1 MSVSNDLLNVLKFA
15 YTGTKPEMNKILVA
29 IGIIILAIGLLWP
42 IISKM
47 PFGKLPGDIA
57 IKKEGFQLYFP
68 VTTMIIISLAV
79 SIILWLFK
87 K

>member
-1 MSVSNDLLNVLKFA
+1 
-15 YTGTKPEMNKILVA
+15 MNKILVF
-29 IGIIILAIGLLWP
+29 IGIVIIAVGLLWP
-42 IISKM
+42 VISKM

-68 VTTMIIISLAV
+68 LTTMIIISLV
-79 SIILWLFK
+79 LSVILWLFK

>member
-1 MSVSNDLLNVLKFA
+1 
-15 YTGTKPEMNKILVA
+15 MNRILVL

-42 IISKM
+42 VISKM

-57 IKKEGFQLYFP
+57 IKREGFQLYFP
-68 VTTMIIISLAV
+68 ITTMIIISLV
-79 SIILWLFK
+79 LSVILWLFK

>member
-1 MSVSNDLLNVLKFA
+1 
-15 YTGTKPEMNKILVA
+15 MNKILVF
-29 IGIIILAIGLLWP
+29 IGIVIIAVGLLWP
-42 IISKM
+42 VISKM

-68 VTTMIIISLAV
+68 ITTMIIISLV
-79 SIILWLFK
+79 LSVIFWLFK

>member
-1 MSVSNDLLNVLKFA
+1 
-15 YTGTKPEMNKILVA
+15 MNKILVF
-29 IGIIILAIGLLWP
+29 IGIVIIAVGLLWP
-42 IISKM
+42 VISKM

-68 VTTMIIISLAV
+68 VTTMIIISLV
-79 SIILWLFK
+79 LSVILWLFK

>member
-1 MSVSNDLLNVLKFA
+1 
-15 YTGTKPEMNKILVA
+15 MNKILVF
-29 IGIIILAIGLLWP
+29 IGIVIIAIGLLWP
-42 IISKM
+42 VISKM

-68 VTTMIIISLAV
+68 VTTMIIISLV
-79 SIILWLFK
+79 LSVIFWLFK

>member
-1 MSVSNDLLNVLKFA
+1 
-15 YTGTKPEMNKILVA
+15 MNKILVLIGLA
-29 IGIIILAIGLLWP
+29 ILVIGLLWP
-42 IISKM
+42 LISKM

-68 VTTMIIISLAV
+68 ITTMIIISLV
-79 SIILWLFK
+79 LSVILWLFK

>member
-1 MSVSNDLLNVLKFA
+1 MSGLSSPLNVLKSA
-15 YTGTKPEMNKILVA
+15 YTDNKLKMNKILVA
-29 IGIIILAIGLLWP
+29 TGLIILVIGLLWP

-57 IKKEGFQLYFP
+57 LKKEGFQLYFP
-68 VTTMIIISLAV
+68 ITTMIIISLAV
-79 SIILWLFK
+79 SVILWLFK